1 MSVLA
6 SNALRGALL
15 VAALALPAPAAA
27 MGRVVGAHATQS
39 AVDVALAQGPDGV
52 TVTTALEVDARG
64 GPVAVLLPV
73 EGLVAGSA
81 AVAPSFAALDALVGA
96 TDPRLGVLEA
106 KEPCANFE
114 ALYPADPSPV
124 PLPRPARVAPP
135 GPWTLVTVDG
145 DWAAFEAAHHV
156 TVDASTRAALKARAP
171 GGQVLALVG
180 RLPAGRG
187 QWLGPVTWRQP
198 SPPKTL
204 PLTLGLD
211 QVTPGRLLAA
221 RVFTAHPEQ
230 EWAVVG
236 APAVDLPG
244 GIHLP
249 EVALETPQ
257 DLARAAVQN
266 ALQRAGRGAVLR
278 GFSGAGPEI
287 PGATPGAVVAR
298 YELRLGSR
306 DGDRQVH
313 LQPQIFKARHE
324 PRWTFR
330 RVWREPISCPIAPR
344 YQRIV
349 QIQQQS
355 EVAAYIGLTGRPR
368 QEILRQSAERGYAQ
382 RPDGR
387 LDRVKPKRR

>member
-1 MSVLA
+1 M
-6 SNALRGALL
+6 
-15 VAALALPAPAAA
+15 
-27 MGRVVGAHATQS
+27 
-39 AVDVALAQGPDGV
+39 
-52 TVTTALEVDARG
+52 
-64 GPVAVLLPV
+64 
-73 EGLVAGSA
+73 
-81 AVAPSFAALDALVGA
+81 
-96 TDPRLGVLEA
+96 
-106 KEPCANFE
+106 
-114 ALYPADPSPV
+114 
-124 PLPRPARVAPP
+124 
-135 GPWTLVTVDG
+135 
-145 DWAAFEAAHHV
+145 
-156 TVDASTRAALKARAP
+156 
-171 GGQVLALVG
+171 
-180 RLPAGRG
+180 
-187 QWLGPVTWRQP
+187 
-198 SPPKTL
+198 
-204 PLTLGLD
+204 
-211 QVTPGRLLAA
+211 
-221 RVFTAHPEQ
+221 
-230 EWAVVG
+230 
-236 APAVDLPG
+236 
-244 GIHLP
+244 
-249 EVALETPQ
+249 
-257 DLARAAVQN
+257 QN